1 MAFGQLILT
10 DQAQNFTSLAF
21 SSSGVIQVTR
31 VSFGNGF
38 PGVSDYIPGFTN
50 LKNKIQDGVIQGIN
64 SLVAGQLT
72 VRTTLSSA
80 SAPST
85 YNINELAIFGTF
97 AGGPETLLCYAST
110 GANTGDLMA
119 PTGGG
124 PSLIKDYALLI
135 VWQRAVSSSG
145 LIQMN
150 QIVNSHASSHFN
162 TGTDPIPVA
171 TSIHTGM
178 LPVSPSDGL
187 QVPISTSPVT
197 WAPALLVINSATTL
211 YVTTGGNDSTGAFN
225 DVTHPFASVAGALS
239 KLSPYFITPSASVRI
254 QVADGTYTSS
264 VTSFTATHPQ
274 GSQISILGASY
285 STAITSVGN
294 LAGSPGA
301 YTLPITVASVANISV
316 NGYIGVLPPG
326 GSSVYPGVRG
336 VFKVASIAGNVVT
349 INLTN
354 NITMPANQFAGI
366 TSGMVIPLTTIIST
380 TGSTLDNVV
389 ISPNGN
395 GIGQISNILFLG
407 SGGAGSGIS
416 VTGVRTCNISY
427 CGFVSNANGI
437 AVNDGVC
444 NVDHSWMTLNVN
456 NGCFASNGAVLNLT
470 TCGVCYNTGFGVHIL
485 QGGNSSCSDTH
496 AVNNFQAGYAVGS
509 VSQAALSI
517 CVVIWNGGAGGLVC
531 NQVGFVISTGGTYT
545 ATAGGVDVSATAL
558 GYIWLSGP
566 QTVGTHSPSSFNT
579 LGPNGGYIQTP

>member
-1 MAFGQLILT
+1 MPATIT
-10 DQAQNFTSLAF
+10 
-21 SSSGVIQVTR
+21 GV
-31 VSFGNGF
+31 
-38 PGVSDYIPGFTN
+38 
-50 LKNKIQDGVIQGIN
+50 N
-64 SLVAGQLT
+64 SLIAGQLT
-72 VRTTLSSA
+72 IRANISSA
-80 SAPST
+80 NAPST
-85 YNINELAIFGTF
+85 FNLNEWGVFGKF
-97 AGGPETLLCYAST
+97 NGGAETLLAYCTT
-110 GANTGDLMA
+110 GSNTGDTVT
-119 PTGGG
+119 PTGSAS
-124 PSLIKDYALLI
+124 PVVKDVAFLLK
-135 VWQRAVSSSG
+135 WQQAISSSG
-145 LIQMN
+145 NIQLV
-150 QIVNSHASSHFN
+150 QIVGLHSGSHLN
-162 TGTDPIPVA
+162 TGTDPFPYPTLTHSGAV
-171 TSIHTGM
+171 
-178 LPVSPSDGL
+178 LPTAGTGL
-187 QVPISTSPVT
+187 QSYIDTNPPSWQPT
-197 WAPALLVINSATTL
+197 LLVLKVATTL
-211 YVTTGGNDSTGAFN
+211 YVSLSGNDATGLPN
-225 DVTHPFASVAGALS
+225 DVTHPFSTIQGSLNWLAS
-239 KLSPYFITPSASVRI
+239 YFIAPGVSITI
-254 QVADGTYTSS
+254 QVADGTYTSAG
-264 VTSFTATHPQ
+264 TSFTVTHPQ

-294 LAGSPGA
+294 LAGSAGA

-316 NGYIGVLPPG
+316 GGYIGVLPPG

-336 VFKVASIAGNVVT
+336 VFKVASIAGNTVT
-349 INLTN
+349 INLPN

-366 TSGMVIPLTTIIST
+366 TSGTVIPLTTIIST

-395 GIGQISNILFLG
+395 GIGQISNLLFLG

-416 VTGVRTCNISY
+416 VTGVRTSNISY

-444 NVDHSWMTLNVN
+444 NVDHSWMTQNAN

-485 QGGNSSCSDTH
+485 QGGNSSCVDTH

-509 VSQAALSI
+509 VSQAALTN

-531 NQVGFVISTGGTYT
+531 NPVGFVISTGGTFT

-566 QTVGTHSPSSFNT
+566 QTVSTHSPSSFNT